1 MRFFEGVAALAPFL
15 FGMFLSNMEKFLL
28 SVGEKE
34 NVGYLE
40 GLSGGLGQYF

>member
-1 MRFFEGVAALAPFL
+1 MALAPFF
-15 FGMFLSNMEKFLL
+15 FGMFLSNVEKFPL

-40 GLSGGLGQYF
+40 GLSSGLGQYF